1 MFPDVRL
8 RRLRMNSRMRDLVR
22 ETALGVNDLVYP
34 MFFSQTI
41 DGPREIPSMPGVSSY
56 PVRMAGE
63 QASEAEALGIPAV
76 LLFGIPG
83 KKDETGSGAWIE
95 KGVIQEAI
103 RGIKEESD
111 ILVIADLCLCE
122 YTSHGHCGI
131 VRGNR
136 ILNDETLALYAR
148 TAVSQAEAGAD
159 MIAPS
164 GMMDGMI
171 AAIRRALDD
180 AGFQDIPIMS
190 YAAKYASA
198 YYGPFRDAAES
209 APRFGDRRSHQ
220 MDPANAREAIRE
232 IELDVAEGADI
243 VMVKPALAYLDVIR
257 DVKQMFNLPVAAYN
271 VSGEYSMIVAAAQ
284 NGWID
289 RERVMMETLLSIK
302 RAGADII
309 LTYFAKDAARILRE

>member
-1 MFPDVRL
+1 
-8 RRLRMNSRMRDLVR
+8 MRDLVR